1 MDQLSGLD
9 NSFLIIE
16 AGGQLGHIASYSTFD
31 VSTIASGSLF
41 DILRATLEERLHLLP
56 PYRRKLV
63 EVPLGLDRP
72 YWIEDPDFD
81 LDFHLRHIAVPSP
94 GDRQQQAELI
104 ARLHARP
111 LDRARPLWEIY
122 VIDGLEDDR
131 VGLYSKVHHAT
142 IDGVSGSQMMEK
154 LLDHVPSGD
163 RVDPP
168 TSAWVPESDPS
179 AVEMLLRGAAGA
191 AVQPGRMARTVYRT
205 ARSIWESNELLGAA
219 ARTVGLD
226 RVPLARSMLR
236 SRGAEVDADRIPQA
250 PAPRTPWN
258 ASITPHRRFAY
269 FSHPLSDYKTIKNA
283 FGTTLNDVVMAVT
296 GAALRRYLESHGEL
310 PDDPLKAMVPVSI
323 RTEAQ
328 KNEYTNRVTSI
339 IAELATDEK
348 DPVDRLHRIHEAM
361 REAKRMQQATPA
373 TMMTDWTEIAM
384 PALLAQAARIAHRTK
399 ILDRL
404 NPPFNV
410 IISNVPGPR
419 DPLYLGGAEMLTYY
433 PVSAITDGQ
442 GLNVT
447 VVSYRDHLDFGVIAC
462 RELVPDLWAL
472 DEAFEESR
480 LELMRAATRSQPAI
494 EPAAKADSSAK
505 KSPRKPRKSRNPDAK
520 NGKQKAPA
528 RKRSA
533 KANR

>member
-1 MDQLSGLD
+1 MQQLSGLD

-16 AGGQLGHIASYSTFD
+16 TGGQLGHVASYSTFD
-31 VSTIASGSLF
+31 VSTLGARSFF
-41 DILRATLEERLHLLP
+41 DSLRATIEERLHLLP

-81 LDFHLRHIAVPSP
+81 LDFHLRHIAVPPP
-94 GDRQQQAELI
+94 GDPQQQAELI

-122 VIDGLEDDR
+122 VIDGVEDDQ

-142 IDGVSGSQMMEK
+142 VDGVSGAQMMQQ
-154 LLDHVPSGD
+154 LLDHDPAGD
-163 RVDPP
+163 RVAP
-168 TSAWVPESDPS
+168 AKEVWVPESVPS
-179 AVEMLLRGAAGA
+179 TVEMLLRGATGA
-191 AVQPGRMARTVYRT
+191 AIQPGRAVRTIYRT
-205 ARSIWESNELLGAA
+205 ARSVWESNELLGAA
-219 ARTVGLD
+219 ARGVGLD
-226 RVPLARSMLR
+226 RVPLARSLLER
-236 SRGAEVDADRIPQA
+236 RGAEVDADRIPQA

-258 ASITPHRRFAY
+258 VSITPHRRFAY
-269 FSHPLSDYKTIKNA
+269 FSQPLADYKQVKNA

-296 GAALRRYLESHGEL
+296 GSALRRYLESHDAL
-310 PDDPLKAMVPVSI
+310 PDDPLKAMVPVSV
-323 RTEAQ
+323 RTESQ
-328 KNEYTNRVTSI
+328 KEEYTNRVTSI

-348 DPVDRLHRIHEAM
+348 DPVDRLRRIHESM

-373 TMMTDWTEIAM
+373 TMMQDWTEIAM
-384 PALLAQAARIAHRTK
+384 PALLGQAARIAARTK

-419 DPLYLGGAEMLTYY
+419 DPLYLGGAEMLTYF

-447 VVSYRDHLDFGVIAC
+447 VVSYRDHLDFGLIAC
-462 RELVPDLWAL
+462 RELVPDLW
-472 DEAFEESR
+472 DMEAAFHDS
-480 LELMRAATRSQPAI
+480 LAELLRAAENAV
-494 EPAAKADSSAK
+494 
-505 KSPRKPRKSRNPDAK
+505 
-520 NGKQKAPA
+520 G
-528 RKRSA
+528 
-533 KANR
+533 

>member
-31 VSTIASGSLF
+31 VSMIASGSLF
-41 DILRATLEERLHLLP
+41 ETLRATLEERLHLLP

-111 LDRARPLWEIY
+111 LDRARPLWEVY

-131 VGLYSKVHHAT
+131 VGLYSKIHHAT

-168 TSAWVPESDPS
+168 KSRWVPESDPS
-179 AVEMLLRGAAGA
+179 AVEMLLRGTVGA
-191 AVQPGRMARTVYRT
+191 VAQPGRMARTVYRT

-226 RVPLARSMLR
+226 RVPLARSILR

-269 FSHPLSDYKTIKNA
+269 FSHPLADYKTVKNA

-296 GAALRRYLESHGEL
+296 GAALRRYLESHGAL

-323 RTEAQ
+323 RTESQ

-339 IAELATDEK
+339 IAALATDEK
-348 DPVDRLHRIHEAM
+348 DPVDRLHR
-361 REAKRMQQATPA
+361 TTNPC
-373 TMMTDWTEIAM
+373 
-384 PALLAQAARIAHRTK
+384 ARR
-399 ILDRL
+399 R
-404 NPPFNV
+404 
-410 IISNVPGPR
+410 G
-419 DPLYLGGAEMLTYY
+419 
-433 PVSAITDGQ
+433 
-442 GLNVT
+442 
-447 VVSYRDHLDFGVIAC
+447 C
-462 RELVPDLWAL
+462 
-472 DEAFEESR
+472 SR
-480 LELMRAATRSQPAI
+480 RRRRP
-494 EPAAKADSSAK
+494 
-505 KSPRKPRKSRNPDAK
+505 
-520 NGKQKAPA
+520 
-528 RKRSA
+528 
-533 KANR
+533 